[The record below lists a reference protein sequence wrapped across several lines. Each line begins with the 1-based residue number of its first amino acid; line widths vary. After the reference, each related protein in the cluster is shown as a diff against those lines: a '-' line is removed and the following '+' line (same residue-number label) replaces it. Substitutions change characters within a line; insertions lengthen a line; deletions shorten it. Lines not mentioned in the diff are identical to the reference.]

1 MKGKGLFSVASKAWQ
16 EALRPYLVG
25 VTELSTCLIKG
36 PQSDFYCYFGRICFE
51 EWLKS
56 LHHRYLMVPWRK

>member
-16 EALRPYLVG
+16 GALRPYLVG

-36 PQSDFYCYFGRICFE
+36 PQSDEKNELILGIHTGE
-51 EWLKS
+51 GG
-56 LHHRYLMVPWRK
+56 